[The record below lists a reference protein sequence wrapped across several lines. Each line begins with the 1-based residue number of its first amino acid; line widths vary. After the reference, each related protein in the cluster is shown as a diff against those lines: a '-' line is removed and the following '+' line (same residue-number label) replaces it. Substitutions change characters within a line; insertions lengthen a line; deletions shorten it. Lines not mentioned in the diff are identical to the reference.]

1 MPFVVVGNKAD
12 LEEKRQVSY
21 KQGKELA
28 DTLRAPFFEVLV
40 FFYPPS
46 SLLCNNLK

>member
-28 DTLRAPFFEVLV
+28 DTLRAPFFEVPCL
-40 FFYPPS
+40 FSTSP
-46 SLLCNNLK
+46 LLSCATS